1 MIFLYSTEHVPRVQ
15 LLNIYICDHYICFA
29 EVVSLI
35 IRALL
40 TFTHLASAKYRQQDE
55 RKKKFTCAGSLVAK
69 NNTVQSEI
77 SIWLVIPG

>member
-15 LLNIYICDHYICFA
+15 LYNIYIFDHYICFA
-29 EVVSLI
+29 EVVSL

-55 RKKKFTCAGSLVAK
+55 RKKNSHAL
-69 NNTVQSEI
+69 
-77 SIWLVIPG
+77 